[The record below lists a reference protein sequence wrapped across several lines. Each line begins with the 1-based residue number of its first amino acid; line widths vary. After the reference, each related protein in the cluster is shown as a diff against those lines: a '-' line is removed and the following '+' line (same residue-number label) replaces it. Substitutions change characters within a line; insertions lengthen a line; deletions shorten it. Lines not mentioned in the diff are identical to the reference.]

1 MANQIVE
8 VVGLT
13 ANNNYRSCANHHCCG
28 QSLVLDSPNNGV
40 GMRLRLRLTPR
51 GELACHVICNDGTNG
66 CCVGYTFEKLA
77 ENNGVA
83 LDGAIVEIFEVLTEQ
98 STDSAD
104 RRKYWQNCGYALSHV
119 VEYSAKGGES

>member
-1 MANQIVE
+1 M
-8 VVGLT
+8 
-13 ANNNYRSCANHHCCG
+13 
-28 QSLVLDSPNNGV
+28 
-40 GMRLRLRLTPR
+40 LRLRLTPR

-83 LDGAIVEIFEVLTEQ
+83 LDGAIVEIFEVLTQQ